1 MKPILAT
8 LAASLCLFVAGA
20 QAQTMQPIKMR
31 PIQPAPAAVQPGQ
44 LTMVQTPEMEIA
56 KLERENR
63 KLREENAALKK
74 QVDDFTALGGSNVHA
89 YCPAGQPTIS
99 RNTSGA
105 EANCGAAGYT
115 CEPVSGQCRTSCQT
129 SDMCAGGFT
138 CDTGIQQCVRTG

>member
-1 MKPILAT
+1 M
-8 LAASLCLFVAGA
+8 
-20 QAQTMQPIKMR
+20 
-31 PIQPAPAAVQPGQ
+31 
-44 LTMVQTPEMEIA
+44 MVETPEMEKA

-74 QVDDFTALGGSNVHA
+74 QVDDFTALGGSNVYA
-89 YCPAGQPTIS
+89 YCPAGQPNVS

-105 EANCGAAGYT
+105 ESDCGRAGYT

-138 CDTGIQQCVRTG
+138 CDTSTQQCVRTG

>member
-1 MKPILAT
+1 MKPILAC
-8 LAASLCLFVAGA
+8 LAASLCLFVTAA
-20 QAQTMQPIKMR
+20 QAQTMQPIKLQ
-31 PIQPAPAAVQPGQ
+31 PIQPANAQPAQVM
-44 LTMVQTPEMEIA
+44 MVNTPEMEKA

-89 YCPAGQPTIS
+89 YCPAGQPNIS

-105 EANCGAAGYT
+105 ESDCGRAGYT

>member
-8 LAASLCLFVAGA
+8 LVASLCLFVAAA
-20 QAQTMQPIKMR
+20 QAQTMVQPIK
-31 PIQPAPAAVQPGQ
+31 IQQVQSPANAQAAQIDQ
-44 LTMVQTPEMEIA
+44 AALEKQR
-56 KLERENR
+56 LERENK
-63 KLREENAALKK
+63 KLREENAALRK

-89 YCPAGQPTIS
+89 YCPAGQPNVS

-105 EANCGAAGYT
+105 ESDCSRAGYT

-138 CDTGIQQCVRTG
+138 CDTSIQQCVRTG

>member
-1 MKPILAT
+1 MKPILAS

-20 QAQTMQPIKMR
+20 QAQTMMQPIK
-31 PIQPAPAAVQPGQ
+31 IQQVQPAPNVGQVAQVDQAA
-44 LTMVQTPEMEIA
+44 LEKA
-56 KLERENR
+56 RLERENK
-63 KLREENAALKK
+63 KLREENAALRK

-89 YCPAGQPTIS
+89 YCPAGQPNIS

-105 EANCGAAGYT
+105 EADCSRAGYT

-138 CDTGIQQCVRTG
+138 CDTGVQQCVRTG